1 MRILVLGAT
10 GMLGHKMLQVLSNGF
25 EVAGTV
31 RAAETPAIDAFLKPY
46 KIYDGIDARDEAAH
60 ARVMADFKP
69 DVLINCV
76 GIIKQSNNSADM
88 ESAIQMN
95 AAYPHMLARLA
106 DASGSLLISL
116 STDCVFD
123 GLNGAPYDLSAQP
136 TAHDVYGMTKYLGE
150 AVTPNSL
157 VFRSSIIGPE
167 LRGKKSLLEWSISQR
182 GKSVQGFARALYTG
196 FPTLEMAH
204 IIRHVLVA
212 RPSLRG
218 LWHVASASISKYELL
233 QLFNTHFDL
242 QLDIQP
248 NHTFHCDR
256 RLNGAAFAGA
266 TGYRAPS
273 WSDLVA
279 QMALD
284 YRNSLPLYQS
294 SAIPAAA

>member
-1 MRILVLGAT
+1 MRVLVLGAT
-10 GMLGHKMLQVLSNGF
+10 GMLGHKMLQTLNSGF

-31 RAAETPAIDAFLKPY
+31 RVMESPAIAAFLKPY
-46 KIYDGIDARDEAAH
+46 KVYDAIDARDEAAH
-60 ARVMADFKP
+60 ARVMTDFKP

-76 GIIKQSNNSADM
+76 GIIKQSTSSADM
-88 ESAIQMN
+88 ETSIQMN
-95 AAYPHMLARLA
+95 AAYPHMLARMA
-106 DASGSLLISL
+106 EKANGLLISL

-123 GLNGAPYDLSAQP
+123 GQHGAPYDLDAQP
-136 TAHDVYGMTKYLGE
+136 SAHDVYGMTKYLGE

-167 LRGKKSLLEWSISQR
+167 LRGKKSLLEWAISQR
-182 GKSVQGFARALYTG
+182 GKSVQGFARALYSG

-212 RPSLRG
+212 RPALRG
-218 LWHVASASISKYELL
+218 LWHVASTPISKYDLL
-233 QLFNTHFDL
+233 QMFNTQFDL
-242 QLDIQP
+242 KLDIQP

-256 RLNGAAFAGA
+256 RLSGRAFAAA

-284 YRNSLPLYQS
+284 YRNNLPLYQTP
-294 SAIPAAA
+294 AISAAA